1 MLITLQFCSPGYIS
15 TIYLRISALCSI
27 LHYIVYC
34 IPLAWKDQQKKQH
47 LRNMKPIS
55 RHPRHEAAAHDHKGC
70 LRMEKHVGP
79 EQLEALCSPL
89 LLGKNQRKAGQTGDY
104 YSWDAYYC
112 KENVGKGQEGV
123 QDAKGHN
130 RWAYTC
136 VTRQLQNEKDLRTS
150 YGSSD
155 ATLMQKHHQSAYQEA
170 TTDVSMWQHV
180 SFSDSDLW
188 NPLEAIRIKKGP
200 AQVCRF
206 CCTQAGTGLYQMR
219 GISDGVGQEIQI
231 QGRRDGKLTEKN
243 EE

>member
-104 YSWDAYYC
+104 YSWDAYYRKKKCWQRSRRCARC
-112 KENVGKGQEGV
+112 KRSQPMGLHLCNQAATEWERPA
-123 QDAKGHN
+123 DFL
-130 RWAYTC
+130 
-136 VTRQLQNEKDLRTS
+136 RQLRCNFDAETS
-150 YGSSD
+150 S
-155 ATLMQKHHQSAYQEA
+155 
-170 TTDVSMWQHV
+170 VSL
-180 SFSDSDLW
+180 SGGYS
-188 NPLEAIRIKKGP
+188 R
-200 AQVCRF
+200 C
-206 CCTQAGTGLYQMR
+206 
-219 GISDGVGQEIQI
+219 
-231 QGRRDGKLTEKN
+231 
-243 EE
+243 